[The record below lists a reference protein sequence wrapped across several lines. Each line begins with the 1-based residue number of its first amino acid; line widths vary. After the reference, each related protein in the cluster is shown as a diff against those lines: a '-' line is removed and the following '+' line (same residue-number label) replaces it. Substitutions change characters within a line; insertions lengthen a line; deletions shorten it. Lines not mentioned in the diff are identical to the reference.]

1 MANSSGPTP
10 RQDSPHTDYPVSI
23 GRKFDPDGNVLPFPG
38 NTIICH
44 LSPDHALFRAMLGL
58 YDALGHHKLAS
69 LYTLLPP
76 ESWHMTVFEG
86 VTDQTR
92 EPHVWP
98 ADLPL
103 DAPLSRCTDLFK
115 KKLENFGIE
124 GEPPFQMTI
133 VGYDPLIDG
142 IALRAVPAT
151 SADETRLRGLRH
163 RLSEVL
169 QLHHPAHDRYSFHI
183 SLAYILRRL
192 ENQQHQELSD
202 FLEEYRPKLP
212 PHFEMGIPE
221 FCTFE
226 DMFAFNRQ
234 FFLGLA
240 PEKT

>member
-1 MANSSGPTP
+1 MANSPESNPQAGLP
-10 RQDSPHTDYPVSI
+10 RLEYPVSI
-23 GRKFDPDGNVLPFPG
+23 GRKFDADGKVLPFPG

-44 LSPDHALFRAMLGL
+44 LSPDHALYRATLGL
-58 YDALGHHKLAS
+58 HDALESHKLAS

-92 EPHVWP
+92 KPHAWP

-103 DAPLSRCTDLFK
+103 DAPLDRCTDLFK
-115 KKLENFGIE
+115 EKLKGFDFDS
-124 GEPPFQMTI
+124 EPPFQLTV

-142 IALRAVPAT
+142 IALTVVPA
-151 SADETRLRGLRH
+151 SAADEARLRGLRD
-163 RLSEVL
+163 RLSELL
-169 QLHHPAHDRYSFHI
+169 QLRHPTHDWYSFHI

-192 ENQQHQELSD
+192 DNQQHQELRD

-212 PHFEMGIPE
+212 LHFELGAPE

-226 DMFAFNRQ
+226 DMFAFSRR
-234 FFLGLA
+234 FYLG
-240 PEKT
+240 KRS